1 RLHVFSA
8 AGIPS
13 VEPAA
18 QFDELA
24 PDCESPVIV
33 GNRLFGAGGGG
44 LYCLDAKQKLTE
56 VWRSSDETFR
66 EYTSLIAS
74 PDKIL
79 VTSLQG
85 KLLLV
90 SARNDKF
97 EKLGELQLFEGE
109 AGLYS
114 HPAIVGGRLY
124 VRGSK
129 ALVCLDL
136 DKLD

>member
-1 RLHVFSA
+1 
-8 AGIPS
+8 
-13 VEPAA
+13 
-18 QFDELA
+18 
-24 PDCESPVIV
+24 
-33 GNRLFGAGGGG
+33 LFGAGGGG